1 MKFYYFCKSACME
14 ACQDMKQ
21 KSWIN
26 APIHIYEL
34 GGGVA
39 RILVPDNCKTAVI
52 HNSG

>member
-1 MKFYYFCKSACME
+1 MD

-34 GGGVA
+34 GGQC
-39 RILVPDNCKTAVI
+39 RQ
-52 HNSG
+52 NSRTG